1 MTISKKQANRA
12 DTLGVTLV
20 EVGKNKYQAG
30 DYFASTAGLAL
41 SICEKIIT
49 TMKEYPWLT
58 ITQEDDG
65 GWLVTSKEDGETF
78 ASEDDLDAIIAEALE
93 VYPNAPAGQ
102 EEPEE
107 KESSGGIVPKKY
119 RNEYKARGDESR
131 CSDWLCDEI
140 DPYVTKTVP
149 SKSGKGKD
157 KRIGD
162 AETTYILAE
171 ANGVTKKWPNL
182 NKGQQTMNA
191 RNMIRNKVKHSRTLV
206 IPAALTGGEAK
217 TLTPPDS
224 WLPQAAAPAT
234 P

>member
-12 DTLGVTLV
+12 DTLGITLIENGKIVDAGGFIAKSAAAALAIV
-20 EVGKNKYQAG
+20 EKVQ
-30 DYFASTAGLAL
+30 
-41 SICEKIIT
+41 T
-49 TMKEYPWLT
+49 TKAEYPWLT
-58 ITQEDDG
+58 IEQVDIDTFKVIALEDA
-65 GWLVTSKEDGETF
+65 ETF
-78 ASEDDLDAIIAEALE
+78 EGEDLEALIAEALE
-93 VYPNAPAGQ
+93 VYPQAPEGS
-102 EEPEE
+102 EMPEEE

-119 RNEYKARGDESR
+119 RTEYKARGDESR

-162 AETTYILAE
+162 AETTYILAA
-171 ANGVTKKWPNL
+171 ANGVTKQWPNL

-191 RNMIRNKVKHSRTLV
+191 RNMLRNKVKHSRVLI

-217 TLTPPDS
+217 TLTPPDT
-224 WLPQAAAPAT
+224 WLPQAAPAAT